1 MKTKKRSI
9 WPVITAGTIGTVLL
23 LSLGAWQIA
32 RLSEKQAQIASL
44 EARLIAEPIL
54 MSELLQRY
62 ERDEDIEFVRVKLSG
77 QLDHT
82 SERLKLSTNKGGA
95 AWQVL
100 TPLLTDD
107 GIFVLLDR
115 GLVPENQ
122 RDPISRSAD
131 ARVVDLPAIARLH
144 ANGQGAFD
152 PENDVAGNQWFW
164 WDIPAML
171 SSVSIPLDAK
181 VTPFILQ
188 RLPAENE
195 QGLPEA
201 VQPKA
206 SLRNNHL
213 GYAITWFGLALVAA
227 LMTGVYA
234 TSLNRKA

>member
-1 MKTKKRSI
+1 MMSKKRSI
-9 WPVITAGTIGTVLL
+9 WPVLIAGTIGTLL
-23 LSLGAWQIA
+23 LIFLGLWQIA

-44 EARLIAEPIL
+44 EARLTAAPISL
-54 MSELLQRY
+54 SELLQRY
-62 ERDEDIEFVRVKLSG
+62 ERDEDIEFVRVTLTGK
-77 QLDHT
+77 LDHT
-82 SERLKLSTNKGGA
+82 AERLKLSTNKGSA

-100 TPLLTDD
+100 TPVLTDD
-107 GIFVLLDR
+107 GIFLLLDR

-122 RDPISRSAD
+122 RDPKIRPAPD
-131 ARVVDLPAIARLH
+131 RVSELSAIARLH
-144 ANGQGAFD
+144 AGGQGTFD
-152 PENDVAGNQWFW
+152 PENDIAGNQWFW

-188 RLPAENE
+188 RLPSGNE

-213 GYAITWFGLALVAA
+213 GYAITWFGLALVTA
-227 LMTGVYA
+227 LMTGIYA
-234 TSLNRKA
+234 TSLNRKT